1 MIARMASPERLRA
14 TVTLVQG
21 QGLLFAVVLMIA
33 IFSIG
38 SSRFLTQPNIV
49 AILVSVAVV
58 GLVAVPGAMLI
69 LSGYVDFSVGSVAVL
84 GGIMFGELVG
94 QSGLAAPSAVAV
106 VLGVGALWGLIAGLL
121 ICKLDFSAIVV
132 TLGGFAGLRG
142 LAELISK
149 GQSQFGFGPGF
160 GKLGN
165 GELLEVPVPVWLFA
179 AFFLIGFFVWYRSP
193 FGRHMTAT
201 GADPVAAHALGIKVK
216 RIPLVL
222 YVASGLL
229 ATLGGLI
236 QVSQLDASS
245 LSVGV
250 GLEIEVLTAILLGGV
265 AFSGGRGSL
274 LGVLTGVLFIG
285 ILDNGLVVMNISPFI
300 SQVAVGAALVFAAAM
315 DVVYRRLDRIVVQE
329 SKYADDAPVIVSPAP
344 VAAAASGPDEAAR

>member
-1 MIARMASPERLRA
+1 MIASVMRPERMRA

-21 QGLLFAVVLMIA
+21 QGLLVAVVLMVVLFA
-33 IFSIG
+33 LG

-49 AILVSVAVV
+49 TILVSVAVV
-58 GLVAVPGAMLI
+58 GLIAVPGAMLI

-84 GGIMFGELVG
+84 GGIVFGHLVG
-94 QSGLAAPSAVAV
+94 QSGMSALAAAAV
-106 VLGVGALWGLIAGLL
+106 VLGIGALWGLVAGFL

-149 GQSQFGFGPGF
+149 GQSEFGFGSGF
-160 GKLGN
+160 GNLGN
-165 GELLEVPVPVWLFA
+165 GELLEIPVPVWLFA
-179 AFFLIGFFVWYRSP
+179 GFFLIGFYVWYRSP
-193 FGRHMTAT
+193 YGRHMTAI
-201 GADPVAAHALGIKVK
+201 GADPAVAHSLGIKIK

-222 YVASGLL
+222 YVASGVL

-274 LGVLTGVLFIG
+274 IGVLVGVLFIG
-285 ILDNGLVVMNISPFI
+285 ILDNGLVVMNISPYI
-300 SQVAVGAALVFAAAM
+300 SSVAVGAALVFAAAM
-315 DVVYRRLDRIVVQE
+315 DVLYRRLDRLVVGE
-329 SKYADDAPVIVSPAP
+329 TEDAAGAPV
-344 VAAAASGPDEAAR
+344 GEAADPVTERPRQETRR